1 MIIKGIFELVYALL
15 AIVFEP
21 VNLPDLP
28 ENIQNVFNDLLS
40 GLISAVDLASLVL
53 DFSVVKWLIP
63 VVIAVA
69 NFDKIWSMI
78 MFILRKIPFLGIE

>member
-1 MIIKGIFELVYALL
+1 MIVKGICELVYALL
-15 AIVFEP
+15 FVVFAP
-21 VNLPDLP
+21 VSLPDLP
-28 ENIQNVFNDLLS
+28 VNIQNVFNELLS
-40 GLISAVDLASLVL
+40 VLTGAVDLASLIL

>member
-15 AIVFEP
+15 SIVFEP

-40 GLISAVDLASLVL
+40 VLISAVDLASLVL